1 MSEQED
7 SDPPSN
13 SSQARVLTVAG
24 LKGGLGRTTVSV
36 NLAALLALTG
46 RQILLVDLDPM
57 GNATVALGH
66 QRDNRNDRMPAFAKP
81 ESFVEHIVPAA
92 RFPGLSLWP
101 GGAMLNEIEA
111 RLWNRPD
118 ASRDKILENSLS
130 RARTTFDLI
139 IVDAPASQG
148 PLCRNGLAC
157 ADDFILPVLGQG
169 LDKNTV
175 ARTLELAIETRPPAS
190 PPFRCFCLKIGC
202 ENTFK
207 VEDLTPECQQRIK
220 VFDTTLIDDMTT
232 TTEAMIQGLTL
243 FEHRPCSRVT
253 RSYIEV
259 CREVQTVVF
268 DENFDAAKSGVM

>member
-1 MSEQED
+1 MNEARHGES
-7 SDPPSN
+7 SDDEPE
-13 SSQARVLTVAG
+13 ARVLTVAG

-36 NLAALLALTG
+36 NLAALLSLTG

-66 QRDNRNDRMPAFAKP
+66 QRDNRNDRMPAFAKA
-81 ESFVEHIVPAA
+81 ESFLEHIVPAT

-118 ASRDKILENSLS
+118 ASRDKILESSLS
-130 RARTTFDLI
+130 GARNTFDLI

-148 PLCRNGLAC
+148 PLSRNALAC
-157 ADDFILPVLGQG
+157 ADDFIFPVLGQG

-175 ARTLELAIETRPPAS
+175 ARTLELAQETRPPES
-190 PPFRCFCLKIGC
+190 PPFRAFCLRIGC

-207 VEDLTPECQQRIK
+207 IENLTPECQKKVK
-220 VFDTTLIDDMTT
+220 VFATTLIEDVAT
-232 TTEAMIQGLTL
+232 TTEALIQGLTL

-253 RSYIEV
+253 RSFIEV
-259 CREVQTVVF
+259 CREVQTLIF
-268 DENFDAAKSGVM
+268 DEEFQAAN